1 MNGRDVSFDDIKSRA
16 DESLKA
22 GKGEKR
28 FSTPYSSSFPTDA
41 IDTWKGEKN
50 GLSSSGSNLGDL
62 TIIFHHLGGITVSLN
77 PF

>member
-1 MNGRDVSFDDIKSRA
+1 MNGRDVSFDDIKSRD

-50 GLSSSGSNLGDL
+50 GPPSSGSDLRDL
-62 TIIFHHLGGITVSLN
+62 TIIVTTSEASLCH
-77 PF
+77 